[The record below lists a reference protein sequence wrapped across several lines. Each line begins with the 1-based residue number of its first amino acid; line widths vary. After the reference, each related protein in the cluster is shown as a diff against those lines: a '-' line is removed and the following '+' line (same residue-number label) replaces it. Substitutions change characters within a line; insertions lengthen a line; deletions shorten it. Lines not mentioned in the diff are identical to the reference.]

1 MSESGIEEDMIPTH
15 EYDII
20 HADELADKTITDAL
34 TVVESKQEFATM

>member
-20 HADELADKTITDAL
+20 NAEELADKTIPDAL
-34 TVVESKQEFATM
+34 TVVERKQDFARM